1 MEIERKFIVEE
12 IPFELDQYTYSTIQQ
27 AYIHTTP
34 TIRIRKRN
42 NQYILTLK
50 SKGGLLRHEL
60 EMPIN
65 IDEYESLIAKKE
77 GRLIEKKRYE
87 IPLERGLIA
96 ELDLFEGELAP
107 LKYVEVE
114 FSSVDEAKAF
124 KAPDWFGEEVTED
137 YRYTNQALATLDQSN
152 K

>member
-1 MEIERKFIVEE
+1 MEIERKFLVNE
-12 IPFELDQYTYSTIQQ
+12 IPFELDQYSFSTIQQ

-34 TIRIRKRN
+34 TIRVRKRN

-50 SKGGLLRHEL
+50 SKGSLLRHEL

-65 IDEYESLIAKKE
+65 SDEYESLLAKKE

-87 IPLERGLIA
+87 IPLDHGLIA
-96 ELDLFEGELAP
+96 ELDLFEGDLAP

-114 FSSVDEAKAF
+114 FPSVEAARAF
-124 KAPDWFGEEVTED
+124 IAPDWFGEDMTED
-137 YRYTNQALATLDQSN
+137 YRYTNQALATSDQSI